1 MDIGVPKEQV
11 SAETRVVVTPMGAYA
26 LTQAGHRVFVETE
39 AGADAGF
46 TDEDYV
52 KVGATVV
59 FSPQEVYGRAQI
71 VAKVQPPTLDE
82 IALVNEGAI
91 VFSALQ
97 LGARVDEALRAMQ
110 AKKLVAIAYEI
121 VEDERGEFPVMRIIS
136 ELVGH
141 MTASI
146 AGRYLS
152 HYEGG
157 RGVALAN
164 LPGIPPAAVAI
175 VGAGNVGITAA
186 RSFAALGVQTHLFDR
201 SVVNLRRGEA
211 AAPAVVTHMAEAP
224 NIARAC
230 TYADVLITAAYVHGD
245 RPPVLVTEE
254 MVRSMK
260 PGAVVMDI
268 AIDQGGCV
276 ATSRPTTN
284 LDPVFTKFG
293 VTHYCVPNIASAV
306 PRTCSYAFN
315 SNLKPFLTEVAELG
329 VAEAAARDPGLR
341 GGIYFHGG
349 ACTHR
354 RLCDLFNLE
363 YTSIDEALGG

>member
-11 SAETRVVVTPMGAYA
+11 AAETRVVVTPMGAYSLA
-26 LTQAGHRVFVETE
+26 QEGHRVFVETD

-46 TDEDYV
+46 TDEDYE

-71 VAKVQPPTLDE
+71 VAKVQPPAFDE
-82 IALVNEGAI
+82 IALFNEGAI

-110 AKKLVAIAYEI
+110 QKKLVAIAYEI
-121 VEDERGEFPVMRIIS
+121 VHDERGDFPVMKAIS

-141 MTASI
+141 MLPSI

-152 HYEGG
+152 FFEGG

-164 LPGIPPAAVAI
+164 LPGIPPASAVI
-175 VGAGNVGITAA
+175 IGAGNVGTTAA
-186 RSFAALGVQTHLFDR
+186 KAFTALGVQTHLFDV
-201 SVVNLRRGEA
+201 SVPNLRRAEG
-211 AAPAVVTHMAEAP
+211 AAPAVITHMAERL
-224 NIARAC
+224 NLERAC
-230 TYADVLITAAYVHGD
+230 TYTDVLITAAYVHGD
-245 RPPVLVTEE
+245 RPPTLITED

-260 PGAVVMDI
+260 ARTVVMDI

-276 ATSRPTTN
+276 ETSRPTTN
-284 LDPVFTKFG
+284 VDPVFEKYG

-315 SNLKPFLTEVAELG
+315 SNLKPFLAEVAELG
-329 VAEAAARDPGLR
+329 VAEAARRDPGLR
-341 GGIYFHGG
+341 NGIYFHGG
-349 ACTHR
+349 ACTHA
-354 RLCDLFNLE
+354 RLCDLFNFE
-363 YTSIDEALGG
+363 YTPIDEALGR